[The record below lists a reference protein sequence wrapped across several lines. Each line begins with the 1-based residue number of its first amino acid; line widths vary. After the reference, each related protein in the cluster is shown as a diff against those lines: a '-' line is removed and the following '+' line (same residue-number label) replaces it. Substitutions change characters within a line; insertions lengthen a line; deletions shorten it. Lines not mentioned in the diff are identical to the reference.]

1 MLNSRKTIYIDL
13 TDIFHFMRYAKN
25 VTGIQRT
32 TLLMVESLLLN
43 HDDQQFRF
51 IAYHPVFKQVVEFDG
66 DWLRKVRGR
75 MPSEFV
81 EQFSLHANWRMMRQF
96 VSLLFNR
103 AKRKSSSEPNWRKA
117 GPEAGDTICVLGN
130 YWGSPALFN
139 YLRKQAGRGVK
150 IDVLIYDLIPL
161 LFPEFSPRRFNRL
174 YRTRLLQLNSF
185 VTRYFAISQCTAK
198 DLKAYLE
205 KETSKSVAPISV
217 IPLAQEF
224 PFWVKA
230 DDQPRTL
237 RPLVQTIASKP
248 FVLCV
253 GTIEKRKNQLL
264 LLKTWEKLHQELGV
278 NLPKLVFLGRYG
290 WYVEELKTL
299 LHGDRHIEAFATQ
312 ISDATDAEVA
322 FLFKHCL
329 FTAYPSLYEGWGLP
343 VGESLW
349 FGKSCLTSS
358 TSSMPEAGGEMCVYV
373 DPANPVELYDGA
385 KALVVSADKR
395 TALEFRISTT
405 KLRTWSDVASD
416 LALLLP

>member
-1 MLNSRKTIYIDL
+1 MTIYVDL

-75 MPSEFV
+75 LPSEFV
-81 EQFSLHANWRMMRQF
+81 EQFSLHANWRTMQQF
-96 VSLLFNR
+96 VSLLFNK
-103 AKRKSSSEPNWRKA
+103 AKVKSSSEPNWRKA
-117 GPEAGDTICVLGN
+117 NPEPGDTICVLGN
-130 YWGSPALFN
+130 YWGSPSLFN
-139 YLRKQAGRGVK
+139 FLRKQARRGMK

-161 LFPEFSPRRFNRL
+161 LFPEFSPKRFNHL
-174 YRTRLLQLNSF
+174 YRKRLLELNSF
-185 VTRYFAISQCTAK
+185 VTRYFAISKATAK
-198 DLKAYLE
+198 DLKAYIE
-205 KETSKSVAPISV
+205 QHSVTPVASISV

-230 DDQPRTL
+230 DEQPPPIRS
-237 RPLVQTIASKP
+237 LVQTIAEKP

-253 GTIEKRKNQLL
+253 GTIEKRKNQSLL
-264 LLKTWEKLHQELGV
+264 LGAWARLHQELGPE
-278 NLPKLVFLGRYG
+278 LPRLVLLGKYG
-290 WYVEELKTL
+290 WYVEELKSL
-299 LHGDRHIEAFATQ
+299 LDRESSVKAFATQ

-358 TSSMPEAGGEMCVYV
+358 TSSMPEAGGDMCLYV
-373 DPANPVELYDGA
+373 DPANAVELYDGA
-385 KALVVSADKR
+385 KALVMSADKR
-395 TALEFRISTT
+395 TALEFRISAT
-405 KLRTWSDVASD
+405 KLRTWSDVADD